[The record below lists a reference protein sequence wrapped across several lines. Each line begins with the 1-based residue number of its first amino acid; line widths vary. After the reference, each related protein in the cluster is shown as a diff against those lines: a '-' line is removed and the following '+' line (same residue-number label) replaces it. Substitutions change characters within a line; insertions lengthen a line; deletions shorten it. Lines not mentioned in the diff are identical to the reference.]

1 MRPKRVADA
10 PKTCRGCAQ
19 NVSRMRP
26 KTCLF
31 VHQNPQ
37 NPPISAI
44 SVPSGSAKEFR
55 SGVTNSGRRP
65 GGLEAAR
72 RRRHSGP
79 LSPTA
84 MAGTQTPV
92 EPSGKMASSPRSIG
106 SERPLG
112 QISQYKTE
120 QRPDRPQVGRGHAF
134 CLDSRS
140 AGVSE
145 GALLRPVSP
154 AADRRLSAPAAD
166 FAKNADGTLTETP
179 VAGAV
184 DPVSSAGRSAFGIAV
199 RKAACRAWGRP
210 HSSSAVRAT

>member
-1 MRPKRVADA
+1 MRPKRDADA
-10 PKTCRGCAQ
+10 PKTCLGCAQ
-19 NVSRMRP
+19 NVSWMRPKRDADAP

-31 VHQNPQ
+31 VHKTPK

-44 SVPSGSAKEFR
+44 SVPSGSAKGFR
-55 SGVTNSGRRP
+55 SVVTNFGHRP
-65 GGLEAAR
+65 VGVIHPR

-92 EPSGKMASSPRSIG
+92 EPSGKVASSPRSIG
-106 SERPLG
+106 RERPLG

-120 QRPDRPQVGRGHAF
+120 QRADRPQVGRGHAF

-166 FAKNADGTLTETP
+166 FGEER
-179 VAGAV
+179 
-184 DPVSSAGRSAFGIAV
+184 GRHPHRDTRCGG
-199 RKAACRAWGRP
+199 GRP
-210 HSSSAVRAT
+210 PSPRRDVLLSASR